1 MKFPLKKVTCLC
13 VRLVQIVIL
22 LLRETS
28 QHTDLSSHSD
38 HAAQVLGVTAIF
50 ICVHRA
56 LQGTNAMES
65 PLDSTGCVKARG
77 SAFDVTPFVGFPGPL
92 PSMATCIQLQPQS
105 SNS

>member
-1 MKFPLKKVTCLC
+1 MKFPSKKVTCLC

-38 HAAQVLGVTAIF
+38 HAAQVLGVTAIL
-50 ICVHRA
+50 ICVLRA

-77 SAFDVTPFVGFPGPL
+77 GAFDVKCHPVCWL
-92 PSMATCIQLQPQS
+92 PRPIAIHGNLHPVAATEQ
-105 SNS
+105 